1 MLDHL
6 GEASAAEKVT
16 QAVTDFIHSQPDP
29 TMSTAGIGDA
39 IAERL

>member
-6 GEASAAEKVT
+6 GERSAAEKVT
-16 QAVTDFIHSQPDP
+16 QAVTDFIHSQPHP
-29 TMSTAGIGDA
+29 TLSTADIGDA